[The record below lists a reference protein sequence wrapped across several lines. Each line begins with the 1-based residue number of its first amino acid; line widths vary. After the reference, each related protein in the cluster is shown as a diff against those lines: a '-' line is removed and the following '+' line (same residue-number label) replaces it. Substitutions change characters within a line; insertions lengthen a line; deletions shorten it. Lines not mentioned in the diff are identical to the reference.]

1 MNNEGMVVLHL
12 AWVENE
18 FVTWAEFA
26 EPNAIGRP
34 FYSFALSEESLSVWL
49 GELFGLPI
57 SSEKI
62 TVFTGTLPSV
72 KTAPVPSPRLASL
85 VDSPRGKTSLKKFI
99 IHGYPL
105 SFNEVVSL
113 FKMSALSP
121 LLGNDIFAGEDLIFW
136 GNLYQWSQKLIA
148 NQCYYPTIIKQDD
161 RFYAR
166 WNLFFDKTAEETL
179 DQYCQILPSASI
191 CLSQSLKPNPTVS
204 VSASIRNS
212 IVYLTDHWVRYN
224 SNSAYHNEAPP
235 NAQAEW
241 LRALTSWNAELRS
254 YYDIPKLVKQIQTW
268 QYIFLIQRA
277 CSVKLLLQIN
287 EPEGKS
293 NQWNITYLLQSKQD
307 PSLIIPFSEM
317 WDSPHKTASLFSL
330 SKEKMIEMLYYL
342 LGSANPFVEDLLSL
356 FQEEKP
362 SGTSCSSA
370 AIYELFMH
378 RIALLASV
386 GISVLFPVNW
396 NSPEK
401 KLKAIAKVNSF
412 SDASGL
418 FSLDRLVDF
427 DWKLSIGDH
436 MLTQKELDELMKHK
450 VPLLRIKGQWTILD
464 PTMLQNTL
472 EKLSKS
478 GNQIKLKDL
487 IHQSLGGQQQLEDML
502 PIEIQFGKK
511 MDSITSILDRSCQNR
526 PISLPLPL
534 DQVLRHYQIKG
545 VAWLWSLKQ
554 AACNPCL
561 ADDMGLGKT
570 LQILTL
576 LIKEKNET
584 VSQEPSLLICPT
596 AVLENWKQEATKF
609 TPTLSLYIHHGIQ
622 RLHGAKFQ
630 KEAKKHNL
638 IITSYALAY
647 RDWKELQAIS
657 WNNLILDEAQN
668 IKNPQSKQTKAIK
681 SLSSGFRVAL
691 TGTPIENHVGDLWSL
706 FDFLQPGWLGSANQ
720 FHHSFYKPIQ
730 TYGDQ
735 QQIKVLKQLTDP
747 FILRRLKTDP
757 DIVPDL
763 PEKIE
768 SKEYCLLTKEQV
780 TLYESCLAK
789 SLEDIESVN
798 GIARKGKVLSLLLHL
813 KQICNHPA
821 HYLKEAKTYDYH
833 RSGKLKR
840 LWELLTEIIQKKEKT
855 LLFTQYAEMG
865 DLIQPM
871 LQQTLS
877 SYTLFYH
884 GGLLRK
890 KRDAIIQ
897 QFQEDPRYSILILS
911 LKAGGT
917 GLNLMN
923 ANHVFHIDRWWN
935 PAVENQATD
944 RAFRIGQ
951 KKNVQVHKL
960 ICTGT
965 IEETIDTLI
974 EKKSSIAGQI
984 LENIDQM
991 MTEMSTNDLRSL
1003 LSLRKESF
1011 DEV

>member
-1 MNNEGMVVLHL
+1 VNNERMVVLHL

-26 EPNAIGRP
+26 EPNAIGHP

-105 SFNEVVSL
+105 SFHELVSL

-166 WNLFFDKTAEETL
+166 WNLFFDNTAEETL

-254 YYDIPKLVKQIQTW
+254 YYDIPKLIKQIQTW

-317 WDSPHKTASLFSL
+317 WNSPHKTASLFSL

-378 RIALLASV
+378 RISLLASV

-487 IHQSLGGQQQLEDML
+487 IHQSLGGQQQIEDML

-584 VSQEPSLLICPT
+584 FSQEPSLLICPT
-596 AVLENWKQEATKF
+596 AVLENWKQEAAKF